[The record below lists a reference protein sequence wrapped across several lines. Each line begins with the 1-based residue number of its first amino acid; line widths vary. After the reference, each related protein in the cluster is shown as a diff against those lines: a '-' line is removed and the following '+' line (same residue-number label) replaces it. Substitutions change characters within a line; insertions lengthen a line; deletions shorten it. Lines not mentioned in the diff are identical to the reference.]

1 MGYSDGF
8 TFWLGS
14 GSFLLTKLIISRFS
28 QKAILTV
35 SILLKW
41 ESPPVNS
48 SKKSSWWLIDHGQ
61 WIKMEERGK
70 SRSL

>member
-8 TFWLGS
+8 TFWLGN

-28 QKAILTV
+28 QKAMLTV
-35 SILLKW
+35 SILLKL

-61 WIKMEERGK
+61 WSKMEERSK